1 MTKTR
6 VLLVEDHAVLRDG
19 IKALVADEED
29 IEIVGEAG
37 NGRDALEC
45 IPLIQPDVVLMDLS
59 MNGLNGIDAT
69 AQIQRDYPDVRV
81 VILSMHDHEEHIF
94 QALRAGAMGYV
105 LKQSDSAELLIA
117 IRAAVAGGSF
127 LSPAISRTI
136 IDDYIHRAEA
146 RGRASDLDML
156 TLREREVLQLLTEGV
171 PNRNIAKKLG
181 ISVKTVESHR
191 GNMMTKL
198 GLKNKTELLRYAFN
212 RDLVTP
218 GEQPL

>member
-1 MTKTR
+1 MKKIE
-6 VLLVEDHAVLRDG
+6 VLLVEDHVVLRDG
-19 IKALVADEED
+19 IKALVADEDD

-37 NGRDALEC
+37 NGREALEC
-45 IPLIQPDVVLMDLS
+45 IPLLQPDVILMDLS

-69 AQIQRDYPDVRV
+69 AQIQRDYPDVKV

-94 QALRAGAMGYV
+94 QALRAGAVGYV

-146 RGRASDLDML
+146 RGRTKDLDVL
-156 TLREREVLQLLTEGV
+156 TLREREVLQLLTEAV
-171 PNRNIAKKLG
+171 PNREIAKKLG

-191 GNMMTKL
+191 SNMMSKL
-198 GLKNKTELLRYAFN
+198 DLKNKTELLRYALSKEWMIS
-212 RDLVTP
+212 R
-218 GEQPL
+218 EQPL